1 MITIGTIAK
10 NADSVIKK
18 VEKELKREGDIFI
31 DKKINARIEREI
43 SHLGKEKLIVDHI
56 NKLTRN
62 FNKKNKNEILFLL
75 VKLYN
80 LNKQVNESLVKE
92 LKSDKKLL
100 NKRIKTK
107 IEKNKV
113 HIDIYKKLLKIAQA
127 HFDIVKKHA
136 KTFDPKK
143 IYRHGYILKIVHH
156 KRKAEAI
163 YDSLTGKNMKKIMHR
178 ILLKKLDGVY
188 KALIDSTVDM
198 ANGILTLV
206 TDIKNNKVS
215 RFGKK
220 TKEMQTIVSDKI
232 DVLRSFAYKYS
243 YNILHSEKFFDFKNK
258 KIILITKKL

>member
-1 MITIGTIAK
+1 M
-10 NADSVIKK
+10 
-18 VEKELKREGDIFI
+18 
-31 DKKINARIEREI
+31 
-43 SHLGKEKLIVDHI
+43 
-56 NKLTRN
+56 
-62 FNKKNKNEILFLL
+62 
-75 VKLYN
+75 
-80 LNKQVNESLVKE
+80 
-92 LKSDKKLL
+92 
-100 NKRIKTK
+100 
-107 IEKNKV
+107 
-113 HIDIYKKLLKIAQA
+113 
-127 HFDIVKKHA
+127 KKHA

-163 YDSLTGKNMKKIMHR
+163 YDSLAGKNMKKIMHR

-188 KALIDSTVDM
+188 KALIDSTVDL
-198 ANGILTLV
+198 AKDILAIV
-206 TDIKNNKVS
+206 KDIKNNKVS